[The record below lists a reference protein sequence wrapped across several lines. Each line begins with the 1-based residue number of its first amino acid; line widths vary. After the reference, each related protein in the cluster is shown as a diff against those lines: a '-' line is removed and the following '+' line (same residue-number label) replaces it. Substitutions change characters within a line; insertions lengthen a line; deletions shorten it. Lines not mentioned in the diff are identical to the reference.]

1 MEYPYLCVLLLDS
14 DRCILLD
21 IVVAF
26 CPFEI
31 CRDAVD
37 KGVTDALGTIG
48 LPGVDCERNA
58 ILFGLG
64 KWGCKLR
71 SMEQSLGLT
80 KVSVKIVIL
89 RL

>member
-14 DRCILLD
+14 DRCILSD

-37 KGVTDALGTIG
+37 KGVIRTGTGIFFDEMNPVAMSCLNIG
-48 LPGVDCERNA
+48 HR
-58 ILFGLG
+58 
-64 KWGCKLR
+64 
-71 SMEQSLGLT
+71 
-80 KVSVKIVIL
+80 
-89 RL
+89 

>member
-37 KGVTDALGTIG
+37 KGVIGTGTGIFFDEMNPVAMSCQNIG
-48 LPGVDCERNA
+48 HR
-58 ILFGLG
+58 
-64 KWGCKLR
+64 
-71 SMEQSLGLT
+71 
-80 KVSVKIVIL
+80 
-89 RL
+89 